1 MISSLIEKYRAGKLT
16 ANHTA
21 VEIVCLIDPLHPE
34 LALQGLP
41 VDLMSRIQGF
51 AEAYRPNEMVSNFGA
66 IPTKEQVES
75 AKKWIETN
83 LEVHK

>member
-16 ANHTA
+16 AGHTA
-21 VEIVCLIDPLHPE
+21 VQIASLIDPLHPE

-41 VDLMSRIQGF
+41 ADILARIQSF
-51 AEAYRPNEMVSNFGA
+51 AEEYRPSEMVTNFGVL
-66 IPTKEQVES
+66 PTNEQVES
-75 AKKWIETN
+75 AKKWIEAN